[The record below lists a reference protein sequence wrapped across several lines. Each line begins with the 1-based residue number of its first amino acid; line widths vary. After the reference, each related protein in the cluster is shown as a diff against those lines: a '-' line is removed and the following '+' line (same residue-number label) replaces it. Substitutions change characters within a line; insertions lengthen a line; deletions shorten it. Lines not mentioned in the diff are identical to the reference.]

1 MDELVK
7 SMQLGESVTTVV
19 TIWSVIFGVGLSA
32 ILGIWMSFLYRK
44 VQFEASYSQSLVH
57 TFVVLAMIT
66 SLIMLIIG
74 SNIARA
80 FSLVAA
86 LSIVRFRTAIKSPQ
100 DIGFIF
106 LTIAIGMACGTRFY
120 SVAIVGTA
128 LISMVIFLMYY
139 FNFAANPTS
148 EEYLL
153 STAFHL
159 NVNYESALKPLLG
172 KFFEAYSISYVET
185 VRQGTLREVV
195 YSVRPKPNISDK
207 EVFDEI
213 AKINDKL
220 KVSLRKINR
229 AIDVP

>member
-7 SMQLGESVTTVV
+7 SIQLGESVTNVV
-19 TIWSVIFGVGLSA
+19 TIWSVILGIGLSA
-32 ILGIWMSFLYRK
+32 LLGIWISILYKK

-57 TFVVLAMIT
+57 TFVMLSMIT
-66 SLIMLIIG
+66 ALIMLIIG

-80 FSLVAA
+80 FSLVGA

-128 LISMVIFLMYY
+128 LISLVVFLMYY
-139 FNFAANPTS
+139 FRFAANPSS
-148 EEYLL
+148 EEFLL
-153 STAFHL
+153 SVAFHL
-159 NVNYESALKPLLG
+159 NIDYEAALIPLLG
-172 KFFEAYSISYVET
+172 KYFEAYSISYVET
-185 VRQGTLREVV
+185 VRQGSLREVV

-207 EVFDEI
+207 EILDEVS
-213 AKINDKL
+213 KINDNL
-220 KVSLRKINR
+220 KISFRKINQ
-229 AIDVP
+229 AIDIP